1 MNRPEHCG
9 GQKRKKMKK
18 LFRFLGLAVLVAALP
33 VLSIYASSGKEI
45 FNQKDDFFVDTDEE
59 RSFAFMLNNYS
70 DQGVMITYHKIGE
83 TWTLNDIGPYSEG
96 GGGQCCVSIPRWHE
110 GMTLPLTLTISTDT
124 NEFEER
130 NVNAKVDK
138 FTDEDNGLL
147 QFHILPDYSV
157 RVLISSYGR
166 QRPENPMHQLH
177 ETLKKDNEAYRKE
190 NPDF

>member
-1 MNRPEHCG
+1 
-9 GQKRKKMKK
+9 MKK
-18 LFRFLGLAVLVAALP
+18 LFRFLGLVVLVAALP
-33 VLSIYASSGKEI
+33 VLSIYASSVKEI
-45 FNQKDDFFVDTDEE
+45 FNQKDDFFVDTDKE
-59 RSFAFMLNNYS
+59 RSFAFMLSNYS
-70 DQGVMITYHKIGE
+70 DQGVMITYHKVGE
-83 TWTLNDIGPYSEG
+83 TWTLSDIGPYLEE

-110 GMTLPLTLTISTDT
+110 GMTLPLTLMISTDT

-177 ETLKKDNEAYRKE
+177 ETLKKDNEAYRKG

>member
-1 MNRPEHCG
+1 
-9 GQKRKKMKK
+9 MKK
-18 LFRFLGLAVLVAALP
+18 LFRFLGLVVLVAALP
-33 VLSIYASSGKEI
+33 VLSIYASSVKEI
-45 FNQKDDFFVDTDEE
+45 FNQKDDFFVDTDKE
-59 RSFAFMLNNYS
+59 RSFSFMLNNYS
-70 DQGVMITYHKIGE
+70 DRGVTIFYQQVGQ
-83 TWTLNDIGPYSEG
+83 TWHLGGISPYAEE

-110 GMTLPLTLTISTDT
+110 GMTLPLTLMISTDK

-166 QRPENPMHQLH
+166 QRPENPMHQFH

>member
-1 MNRPEHCG
+1 
-9 GQKRKKMKK
+9 MKK
-18 LFRFLGLAVLVAALP
+18 IFRVLGLVVLVVALP
-33 VLSIYASSGKEI
+33 VISIYASSVKEI
-45 FNQKDDFFVDTDEE
+45 FNQKDDFFVDTDQE
-59 RSFAFMLNNYS
+59 RLFSFMLNNYS
-70 DQGVMITYHKIGE
+70 DRGVTIFYQQVGQ
-83 TWTLNDIGPYSEG
+83 TWHLGGISPYAEE

-110 GMTLPLTLTISTDT
+110 GMTLPLTLMISTDA

-166 QRPENPMHQLH
+166 MRPENPMHQFH

>member
-1 MNRPEHCG
+1 M
-9 GQKRKKMKK
+9 
-18 LFRFLGLAVLVAALP
+18 LRF
-33 VLSIYASSGKEI
+33 
-45 FNQKDDFFVDTDEE
+45 
-59 RSFAFMLNNYS
+59 
-70 DQGVMITYHKIGE
+70 H
-83 TWTLNDIGPYSEG
+83 
-96 GGGQCCVSIPRWHE
+96 PRWHE

-166 QRPENPMHQLH
+166 QRPENPMHQFH
-177 ETLKKDNEAYRKE
+177 ETLKKDNEAYRKK

>member
-1 MNRPEHCG
+1 M
-9 GQKRKKMKK
+9 
-18 LFRFLGLAVLVAALP
+18 
-33 VLSIYASSGKEI
+33 AS
-45 FNQKDDFFVDTDEE
+45 
-59 RSFAFMLNNYS
+59 RW
-70 DQGVMITYHKIGE
+70 DQSLCRGR
-83 TWTLNDIGPYSEG
+83 
-96 GGGQCCVSIPRWHE
+96 GGQCCVSIPRWHE
-110 GMTLPLTLTISTDT
+110 GMTLPLTLMISTDT

-130 NVNAKVDK
+130 NVDAKVDK

-166 QRPENPMHQLH
+166 QRPENPMHQFH